1 MKGRAMP
8 QTLIYVTAGTRE
20 EAVTIGRTL
29 VESRLAACANVLVGT
44 ASIYWWEGAVIE
56 DDEVSLLVKTRE
68 ELVDKVVEKVKEIH
82 SYDCPC
88 VVSIPISGGNPAFLD
103 WIDAETAD
111 L

>member
-1 MKGRAMP
+1 MG
-8 QTLIYVTAGTRE
+8 QSLIYITAGTRD

-29 VESRLAACANVLVGT
+29 VESRLAACANVLGGIS
-44 ASIYWWEGAVIE
+44 SIYWWEGALTE

-68 ELVDKVVEKVKEIH
+68 ELVDKVVAKVKEIH

-88 VVSIPISGGNPAFLD
+88 VVSIPISGGNPAFLE

-111 L
+111 SKKG